1 MNPEIAFPYTRLE
14 NIKFKLELYGQ
25 NPITKILR
33 ISFVQHV
40 ATFLATTGLAVPVDK
55 GEELTTGA
63 HALTRA
69 GEILGSAGSD
79 ASDSE
84 WQGPAARSYNDRT
97 TEQHNRALKTAS
109 LDTQLAE
116 LLRTQATQVQIL
128 RSAMG
133 AIAASFLWA
142 FPYSVSLWKINVA
155 AYPDP
160 FTGPSAWF
168 QIKFAVA
175 VAAADAGLLTA
186 QGVLSEQTGAAMQTV
201 ADGYTQIATEAQA
214 ALPVHS

>member
-1 MNPEIAFPYTRLE
+1 VNPEIAFPYTRLE

-25 NPITKILR
+25 HPITKILR

-40 ATFLATTGLAVPVDK
+40 ATFLATTGLAVPVDR

-63 HALTRA
+63 RALTRA

-84 WQGPAARSYNDRT
+84 WQGPAAQSYNDRT
-97 TEQHNRALKTAS
+97 TEQHNRALKTAA

-142 FPYSVSLWKINVA
+142 FPYSVSLYARNVA
-155 AYPDP
+155 TYPDP

-168 QIKFAVA
+168 QMKFAAA
-175 VAAADAGLLTA
+175 VATADAGLLAA

-201 ADGYTQIATEAQA
+201 ANGYNQIATEAQA
-214 ALPVHS
+214 ALPMQS